1 MGIRTRKTSHVAM
14 SLASLGLTLDDS
26 TGEGGQGGGGH
37 FLSVQVA
44 YFLFSR
50 PHVVSGPKSPFGAYV
65 CMHACS
71 DVQSDSPTSGIRKFG
86 PISPSTLLYTRRC
99 GAVPLVKWGERADI
113 TFLVRSGE
121 RWEKEA

>member
-71 DVQSDSPTSGIRKFG
+71 DVQPDSPTFRHPKIRANFSLHFATSGG
-86 PISPSTLLYTRRC
+86 G
-99 GAVPLVKWGERADI
+99 GAVLLVKWGERADI
-113 TFLVRSGE
+113 TFLVRRGE

>member
-26 TGEGGQGGGGH
+26 TGEGGQGGGA
-37 FLSVQVA
+37 FSLCPRCL
-44 YFLFSR
+44 FLFLATTCRLRSQVTVWSLR
-50 PHVVSGPKSPFGAYV
+50 
-65 CMHACS
+65 MHACLLGRPARLPHLQAS
-71 DVQSDSPTSGIRKFG
+71 ENSGQFL
-86 PISPSTLLYTRRC
+86 PPLCYTRGGG